1 MPKIQ
6 LPDGCKGLDMADGTK
21 YTGKPGDKVEVSENH
36 AKYIK
41 TSYYGQSGIMAPS
54 EQMSFGTKK
63 TMICKPCHGR
73 RWNAWNDTCPKCGTP
88 TVEEIAE

>member
-21 YTGKPGDKVEVSENH
+21 YSAKAGDTVEVSDAH

-41 TSYYGQSGIMAPS
+41 TSYYGQSGIMAGS
-54 EQMSFGTKK
+54 EQLSFGTKK
-63 TMICKPCHGR
+63 TMVCLPCRGR
-73 RWNAWNDTCPKCGTP
+73 RWNAWNDTCPKCGAE
-88 TVEEIAE
+88 TVEEIAA